1 MFVAKLILGT
11 SYFFV
16 NLLFFLDYG
25 TLKRRRSCSLPLSAV
40 LLWYNRA
47 GQERMIKEN
56 IAKYITKIKQNQFLF
71 EELVKRDFKKR
82 YARTALG
89 MAWSIFNPLLQL
101 LIMRLVFTHFF
112 GRGIDHYTTYLFCGM
127 IVFNYFN
134 ESTKEGMTSLVDN
147 AAIFTKINVPKYLF
161 LFAKNIQ
168 SFINFLLIL
177 LVFFFFCI
185 LDRIAFTWRF
195 ILLLYPITLMVFFNI
210 GTGLVLSAAYVFFRD
225 MQYFW
230 GLFLTLLNYVS
241 AVFYQID
248 TFPDR
253 IQKLFYINP
262 VYLYIRYFRK
272 IVLAAEIPSPGF
284 HLLMLAESVIMFF
297 GGILIYR
304 KYNLK
309 FLYYL

>member
-1 MFVAKLILGT
+1 
-11 SYFFV
+11 
-16 NLLFFLDYG
+16 
-25 TLKRRRSCSLPLSAV
+25 
-40 LLWYNRA
+40 
-47 GQERMIKEN
+47 MIKRKIEEYAN
-56 IAKYITKIKQNQFLF
+56 KIKQNQFLF

-89 MAWSIFNPLLQL
+89 MMWSVFNPLLQL

-112 GRGIDHYTTYLFCGM
+112 GQGIPHYTTYLFSGM
-127 IVFNYFN
+127 IIFNYFS
-134 ESTKEGMTSLVDN
+134 ESTREGMTSLVDN

-168 SFINFLLIL
+168 STINFLLIL
-177 LVFFFFCI
+177 VVFFFFCI
-185 LDRIAFTWRF
+185 LDRVTFTWKF
-195 ILLLYPITLMVFFNI
+195 FLLLYPVILLVFFNI
-210 GTGLVLSAAYVFFRD
+210 GTGLVLSAIYVFFRD

-230 GLFLTLLNYVS
+230 GIFLTLLNYVS

-248 TFPDR
+248 SFPDR

-272 IVLAAEIPSPGF
+272 IVLEAQIPSPGF
-284 HLLMLAESVIMFF
+284 HLLMLAEALLVFV